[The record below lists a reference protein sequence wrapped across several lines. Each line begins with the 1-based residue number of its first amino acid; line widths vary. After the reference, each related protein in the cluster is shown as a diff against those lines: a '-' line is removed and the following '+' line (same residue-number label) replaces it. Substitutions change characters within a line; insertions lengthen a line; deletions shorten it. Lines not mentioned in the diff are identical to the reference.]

1 MNWKTLATVAAVS
14 LGALP
19 ATAETFDLKVATFVT
34 GQHGMS
40 KWIDQWAAD
49 LTEQSEGR
57 LQFEILHGAQ
67 MGPPPAYYDLA
78 RNGQADIVWHLHGAT
93 PGRFELTE
101 ISNMPFLFCSAE
113 QATLVLNDERL
124 RGEYLDAEHR
134 GVKVLA
140 LFMHPP
146 GQINSNDGPILT
158 LEDMAGKGLRPASSA
173 VAKFI
178 AAMGGT
184 PVGLPPTEMAEALQ
198 KGTIQGA
205 LIDYGGAGLAFGL
218 GPHLTDVTEVYS
230 YTSSF
235 MLGMNPDSFDGLP
248 DDLQAMIDDSL
259 QGVSAEIGQV
269 WDGLDAIGKKVLT
282 DAGVTIHT
290 LDDDQRAAL
299 VEVGNGVTQDYVA
312 ELEAAGKPGEA
323 VLTLMREI
331 ANEVGPV
338 GPGCQT

>member
-1 MNWKTLATVAAVS
+1 MLWKTLATAATLA
-14 LGALP
+14 LGAVP
-19 ATAETFDLKVATFVT
+19 AASETFDLKVATFVT

-40 KWIDQWAAD
+40 KWIDQWAAS

-113 QATLVLNDERL
+113 QATLVLNDPRL
-124 RGEYLDAEHR
+124 RSEYLDAEHR

-146 GQINSNDGPILT
+146 GQINSNDGPILS
-158 LEDMAGKGLRPASSA
+158 LDDMAGKGLRPASSA

-205 LIDYGGAGLAFGL
+205 MIDYGGAGLAFGL

-235 MLGMNPDSFDGLP
+235 MLGMNPNSFESLP
-248 DDLQAMIDDSL
+248 EDLQMMIDESL
-259 QGVSAEIGQV
+259 TDVSAEIGQV
-269 WDGLDAIGKKVLT
+269 WDGLDAIGKKVLM
-282 DAGVTIHT
+282 DVGVTIHT
-290 LDDDQRAAL
+290 LDGEARAEM
-299 VEVGNGVTQDYVA
+299 VEVGNSVTEGYVA
-312 ELEAAGKPGEA
+312 ELEDAGKPGTA
-323 VLTLMREI
+323 VLAMMREI
-331 ANEVGPV
+331 AAEVGPV
-338 GPGCQT
+338 GAGCQG

>member
-1 MNWKTLATVAAVS
+1 MTWKTLAAAAAFA
-14 LGALP
+14 LAALP
-19 ATAETFDLKVATFVT
+19 ASAQTYDMKIATFVT
-34 GQHGMS
+34 GAHGMS

-67 MGPPPAYYDLA
+67 MGPPPVYYDLA

-113 QATLVLNDERL
+113 QATMVLNDPSL
-124 RGEYLDAEHR
+124 RADYLDAEHR

-146 GQINSNDGPILT
+146 GQINSNAGPILT
-158 LEDMAGKGLRPASSA
+158 LDDMKGKGLRPASSA

-218 GPHLTDVTEVYS
+218 APHLTDVTEVYS

-235 MLGMNPDSFDGLP
+235 MLGMNPDSFAGLP
-248 DDLQAMIDDSL
+248 EDLQSMLTASL
-259 QGVSAEIGQV
+259 DGASAEIGQV
-269 WDGLDAIGKKVLT
+269 WDGMDSIGKKVLM
-282 DAGVTIHT
+282 DAGVTIHK
-290 LDDDQRAAL
+290 LDADQRAAL
-299 VEVGNGVTQDYVA
+299 VEVGNSVTDGYVA
-312 ELEAAGKPGEA
+312 ELEAAGKPGAA
-323 VLTLMREI
+323 VLAQMRQLAED
-331 ANEVGPV
+331 VGPV
-338 GPGCQT
+338 GPGCQD